1 MNCLTPSP
9 KLSHP
14 EPISGKCNID
24 ISSQRCYVSC
34 NNTWNTCLIVC
45 VHFRAI
51 LLRIKWKNQD
61 IQYYS
66 VKGLGG
72 RHFNSCIFVLC
83 QLWGQQM
90 VSSQSDQYRR
100 LFSDTLGLLPVVFSN
115 RALGETLVHFL
126 QECPWSCGAA
136 SVIWSPLSTRP
147 PQPTYKY
154 CHQIK
159 MFSRQTVCWG
169 TWEKSGHTLPDPNI
183 EYVHHV
189 WGHNHYDHGLART
202 QELFKYRSTHDRNHL
217 V

>member
-72 RHFNSCIFVLC
+72 RHFNSRIFVLG
-83 QLWGQQM
+83 QLWGQQLM
-90 VSSQSDQYRR
+90 SSQSDHYRR
-100 LFSDTLGLLPVVFSN
+100 LFSGTLGVLPIVFPN
-115 RALGETLVHFL
+115 RALGGTLVHFL
-126 QECPWSCGAA
+126 RDLPYCAMKKSIFPTRKYKTIGFPRVTPLLSHEYFS
-136 SVIWSPLSTRP
+136 SNTHRTTLLSLVSPLYKSAV
-147 PQPTYKY
+147 PTE
-154 CHQIK
+154 
-159 MFSRQTVCWG
+159 V
-169 TWEKSGHTLPDPNI
+169 
-183 EYVHHV
+183 V
-189 WGHNHYDHGLART
+189 
-202 QELFKYRSTHDRNHL
+202 
-217 V
+217 